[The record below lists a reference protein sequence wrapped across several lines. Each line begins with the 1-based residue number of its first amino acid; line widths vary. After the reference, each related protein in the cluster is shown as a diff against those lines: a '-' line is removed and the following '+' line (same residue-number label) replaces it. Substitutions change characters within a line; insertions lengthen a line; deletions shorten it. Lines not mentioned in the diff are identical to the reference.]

1 MNEAKDE
8 YFEGDVVAAYPLA
21 LLESVR
27 AHDHP
32 GEVLEEEDLTV
43 SLPRRLGLSGVVE
56 TQIMRYESAQRAGR
70 TVSLNEVIGLLRLV
84 LRRPDA
90 ELIVRETG
98 VRIAD
103 ARYARVS
110 TMMKKLYRTLP
121 LRAGMIPIARAADRL
136 FRDLGAGSEITVHR
150 SPFYVRVKGSNTA
163 KLDDTSVG
171 CGLFTA
177 ALEQHLAACTG
188 RFWTVDHAQCE
199 RTGEACEWRAE
210 QRS

>member
-27 AHDHP
+27 AHEHP

-103 ARYARVS
+103 ARYARLS
-110 TMMKKLYRTLP
+110 GMLKKLYRALP
-121 LRAGMIPIARAADRL
+121 LRAALIPVTRAAARL
-136 FRDLGAGSEITVHR
+136 FRDLGAGSEVTVHR
-150 SPFYVRVKGSNTA
+150 NPVWVRVKGSNTA
-163 KLDDTSVG
+163 SLDDASVA

-188 RFWTVDHAQCE
+188 RFWTVDHVQCE
-199 RTGEACEWRAE
+199 RTGEVCEWRAE
-210 QRS
+210 QRA